1 MKSKIAIVILVIA
14 CVGLGIGLFVTKQQG
29 DDQHKND
36 VASTEDFSNQVVEAN
51 GQLKDLREV
60 NLSLT
65 NDVALSRTEVEQIS
79 NSLVSAQATVTA
91 VKTSLAGARDQV
103 TNLNV
108 QVSGLTTQISGLES
122 QNEVLDQRIQEL
134 TNTISHL
141 DVEIANTK
149 SELALTQ
156 TNNAYLQNELQAQMA
171 QRADLEHKFNDLS
184 EVKAQVSKLKNEL
197 FIARRVELQNENSG
211 KKGGEMLMTRTAP
224 TTNGPA
230 KSPARYDLNVEIG
243 SDGSVRVIPP
253 LGATNSAAH

>member
-1 MKSKIAIVILVIA
+1 
-14 CVGLGIGLFVTKQQG
+14 
-29 DDQHKND
+29 
-36 VASTEDFSNQVVEAN
+36 
-51 GQLKDLREV
+51 
-60 NLSLT
+60 
-65 NDVALSRTEVEQIS
+65 
-79 NSLVSAQATVTA
+79 
-91 VKTSLAGARDQV
+91 
-103 TNLNV
+103 V
-108 QVSGLTTQISGLES
+108 QVSGLTTQITGLES

-197 FIARRVELQNENSG
+197 FIARRVELQNENAG
-211 KKGGEMLMTRTAP
+211 KKGGEMLMARTP
-224 TTNGPA
+224 PSTNSPA

-253 LGATNSAAH
+253 LGPTNSAAH